1 MDFVNQIRKIAGGNE
16 FSEVPAKRSYGYFD
30 NITGNGGGVNVSL
43 NSNGTGFVMND
54 IWDVQPFKDPLR
66 LPFEN
71 KPVLHRISHWMH
83 ENHPDFELIDFLGGK
98 PLVLKHSF

>member
-1 MDFVNQIRKIAGGNE
+1 MRIAAGGNE

-30 NITGNGGGVNVSL
+30 NVTGNGGGVNVSL
-43 NSNGTGFVMND
+43 SPDGMGFVMNN

-71 KPVLHRISHWMH
+71 KSI
-83 ENHPDFELIDFLGGK
+83 
-98 PLVLKHSF
+98 